1 MCEVESVARC
11 WMMDFCFRSVCNS
24 YRDTN
29 REKFNQ
35 NMRLYEAIV
44 DSETNLQDD
53 QQRKRTVCCFLSRI
67 MDGKNLE
74 VRYDANAR
82 IAPLMSALTVWENL
96 EDTVADAALYE
107 RIRRLLFIQCVGV
120 CLEKGNVQ
128 LAAET
133 LQWLEKETSL
143 SEKLQ
148 RKLSTL
154 VTKNDVYDQ
163 LLTSFSYSRLLDS
176 VNTFLDT
183 FLEKYPSDFLLKS
196 AKKVVQAQQ
205 ERAEGMDSEQ
215 ELSEAAS
222 PSHTAATKVVQA
234 RQERAEGME
243 SEQEL
248 SEAASQSHTAAT
260 KVVQARQERA
270 VSPSHTVNSSTK
282 NKAKVVSSE
291 LNLRPKK
298 KLYSTKVVHPWK
310 PETEKKSLR
319 TLRRKSTLNVPRLSF
334 KDHRKQ
340 ETPQDMPD
348 HPKYKSKRKWTYM
361 EDRHLMAGVKRF
373 GEGKWTKILEEFV
386 FKDRTSVMLK
396 DRWRTMKKHG
406 MVS

>member
-11 WMMDFCFRSVCNS
+11 WMMDFCFRSVCSS

-35 NMRLYEAIV
+35 NIRLYEVIV
-44 DSETNLQDD
+44 DSETDLQDD
-53 QQRKRTVCCFLSRI
+53 QQTKRTVCCFLSRI

-74 VRYDANAR
+74 VRYDTNDR

-96 EDTVADAALYE
+96 KDTVADAALYE
-107 RIRRLLFIQCVGV
+107 NIKRLLFIQCVGV

-133 LQWLEKETSL
+133 LEWLEKETSL

-154 VTKNDVYDQ
+154 VTKNNVYDQ
-163 LLTSFSYSRLLDS
+163 LFTSFSYSRLLDS
-176 VNTFLDT
+176 INTFLDA
-183 FLEKYPSDFLLKS
+183 FLEKCPSDFLLKS
-196 AKKVVQAQQ
+196 ATKVVQARQ
-205 ERAEGMDSEQ
+205 ERTERAKSEQ

-234 RQERAEGME
+234 RR
-243 SEQEL
+243 
-248 SEAASQSHTAAT
+248 
-260 KVVQARQERA
+260 ERA

-282 NKAKVVSSE
+282 
-291 LNLRPKK
+291 PKK
-298 KLYSTKVVHPWK
+298 KLFSTKVVHPWK
-310 PETEKKSLR
+310 PETEKKPLCV
-319 TLRRKSTLNVPRLSF
+319 LRRKSTLKVSRLSF

-340 ETPQDMPD
+340 ETPRDIPD
-348 HPKYKSKRKWTYM
+348 HPKYKSKRRWTET
-361 EDRHLMAGVKRF
+361 EDKHLKAGVKRY
-373 GEGKWTKILEEFV
+373 GEGKWAKILEEFV
-386 FKDRTSVMLK
+386 FEDRTSVMLK

-406 MVS
+406 ML

>member
-11 WMMDFCFRSVCNS
+11 WMMDFCFRSVCSS
-24 YRDTN
+24 YRDTD

-35 NMRLYEAIV
+35 NIKVYEAIV
-44 DSETNLQDD
+44 DSETNLRDD
-53 QQRKRTVCCFLSRI
+53 QQAKWTVCCFLSRV

-74 VRYDANAR
+74 IRCDTNGR
-82 IAPLMSALTVWENL
+82 IAPLMSALTLWENL
-96 EDTVADAALYE
+96 EDTVADAALCE
-107 RIRRLLFIQCVGV
+107 NIRSLLFIQCVGV

-176 VNTFLDT
+176 INTFLDT

-196 AKKVVQAQQ
+196 AKKVVQAQR
-205 ERAEGMDSEQ
+205 ERAEEMESEQ
-215 ELSEAAS
+215 EHSEAAS

-234 RQERAEGME
+234 RQERA
-243 SEQEL
+243 
-248 SEAASQSHTAAT
+248 A
-260 KVVQARQERA
+260 
-270 VSPSHTVNSSTK
+270 SPSHTVNSSTK

-291 LNLRPKK
+291 LNLRRKK

-310 PETEKKSLR
+310 PETEKKSLCA
-319 TLRRKSTLNVPRLSF
+319 LSTLNVSRFSF
-334 KDHRKQ
+334 KDHRKR
-340 ETPQDMPD
+340 ETPQDIPD
-348 HPKYKSKRKWTYM
+348 HPKYKSKRKWTAT
-361 EDRHLMAGVKRF
+361 EDKYLMAGVKCF
-373 GEGKWTKILEEFV
+373 GEGKWTRILEEFA

-396 DRWRTMKKHG
+396 DRWRTMKKHE